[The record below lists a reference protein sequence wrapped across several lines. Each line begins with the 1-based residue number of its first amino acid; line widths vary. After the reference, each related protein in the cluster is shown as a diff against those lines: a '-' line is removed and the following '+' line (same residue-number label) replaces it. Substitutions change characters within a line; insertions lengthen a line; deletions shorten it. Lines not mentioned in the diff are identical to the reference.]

1 MKLFQGYYPHWHL
14 CKEVRQ
20 TLLPTHIEIRNGSRA
35 AARRKREMAARGTP
49 QAAAVPRRPHPVH
62 CRQAGKADRPSTEMF
77 EEGAAVAICFAPEHC
92 VPLET

>member
-1 MKLFQGYYPHWHL
+1 MEASQSEKW
-14 CKEVRQ
+14 R
-20 TLLPTHIEIRNGSRA
+20 SRRHSDEQVMMA
-35 AARRKREMAARGTP
+35 AAANIRP
-49 QAAAVPRRPHPVH
+49 AAVPRRPHPVH